1 MGASSAGG
9 GGYTRR
15 SSRRKSSYKANSE
28 INVTPLVDVML
39 VLLIIFMVA
48 APLMTVGVPIELPET
63 QAKQLQSNN
72 EPLTVSVDKDGKIY
86 LQEAAISFEDLIPK
100 LQALAKMG
108 VEEQIFVRADE
119 AVDYGLVMKV
129 MGSLNASGFKKLGLV
144 TGMEPVK
151 KAEAVQ

>member
-119 AVDYGLVMKV
+119 VVDYGLVMKV

>member
-15 SSRRKSSYKANSE
+15 SSRRKSSFKANSE

-63 QAKQLQSNN
+63 KAKQLQSNN
-72 EPLTVSVDKDGKIY
+72 EPLSVSVDKDGKVYI
-86 LQEAAISFEDLIPK
+86 QEVEIALDG
-100 LQALAKMG
+100 LAKKLESLAKAG
-108 VEEQIFVRADE
+108 VEEQVFVHAD
-119 AVDYGLVMKV
+119 ASVDYGFVMKV
-129 MGSLNASGFKKLGLV
+129 MGELNAAGFKKLGLV
-144 TGMEPVK
+144 TGMEAT
-151 KAEAVQ
+151 KAAAVQ